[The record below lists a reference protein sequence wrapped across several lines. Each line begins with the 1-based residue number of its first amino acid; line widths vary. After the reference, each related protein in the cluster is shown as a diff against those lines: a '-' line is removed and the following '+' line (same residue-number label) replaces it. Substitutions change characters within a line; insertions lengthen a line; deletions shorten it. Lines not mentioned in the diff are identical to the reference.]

1 MRSLTD
7 FFNQALNN
15 PELADAG
22 VPVVPAPEKT
32 SELDISSFDKL
43 SETELESHLKNE
55 VYGDFTL
62 TDAIRPSYDLK
73 VIPKAG
79 YRHEFY
85 EDQESGAKVPVIMA
99 AASREKLFE
108 VFIDMLE
115 PLGNVV
121 DVVLESSHDRSQTPK
136 DEPYREHIDMPV
148 LKSVLYD
155 YEDLL
160 MNDGCAGIAI
170 LNPKQPSEIQFDE
183 HKLLIIYGAD
193 LEPFERILKSHGL
206 NNDSDL
212 QFITEAEHV
221 HSSSDKFVRQF
232 HDLQGELGIDSC
244 FA

>member
-1 MRSLTD
+1 MGSLTD

-15 PELADAG
+15 PELLNET
-22 VPVVPAPEKT
+22 PVVNET
-32 SELDISSFDKL
+32 VSSSFDEL
-43 SETELESHLKNE
+43 SEAELEAHLKNG
-55 VYGDFTL
+55 VYGDFVL

-73 VIPKAG
+73 VVPKSG

-85 EDQESGAKVPVIMA
+85 EDQESGTKVPVIMA

-108 VFIDMLE
+108 IFIDMLE

-121 DVVLESSHDRSQTPK
+121 DVVLESSHDRSQRSK

-160 MNDGCAGIAI
+160 MNDGCSGIAI
-170 LNPKQPSEIQFDE
+170 LNPQQPSEIQFDE
-183 HKLLIIYGAD
+183 HKLLIVYGSNLQPYED
-193 LEPFERILKSHGL
+193 ILTKHGVPKDDGL
-206 NNDSDL
+206 K
-212 QFITEAEHV
+212 FITEAEHV
-221 HSSSDKFVRQF
+221 HSSSDTFVRQF
-232 HDLQGELGIDSC
+232 QDLQNELGIDTC

>member
-1 MRSLTD
+1 MGSLTD

-15 PELADAG
+15 PELMSE
-22 VPVVPAPEKT
+22 VPVVNSPA
-32 SELDISSFDKL
+32 ISSFDHL
-43 SETELESHLKNE
+43 SEEELELHLKNG
-55 VYGDFTL
+55 VYGDFIL
-62 TDAIRPSYDLK
+62 TDAVRPSYDLK
-73 VIPKAG
+73 VVPRSG

-85 EDQESGAKVPVIMA
+85 EDQETGAKVPVIMA

-121 DVVLESSHDRSQTPK
+121 DVVLESSHDRTQRPK

-170 LNPKQPSEIQFDE
+170 LNPQQPSEIQFDE
-183 HKLLIIYGAD
+183 HKLLIVYGAN
-193 LEPFERILKSHGL
+193 LMPFEEILRSHGIQS
-206 NNDSDL
+206 DSNL
-212 QFITEAEHV
+212 RFITEAEHV
-221 HSSSDKFVRQF
+221 HSSTDAFVKRF
-232 HDLQGELGIDSC
+232 RDLQNELGIDSC

>member
-15 PELADAG
+15 PELAIET
-22 VPVVPAPEKT
+22 PVVVPEKV
-32 SELDISSFDKL
+32 EGPAASSFDEL
-43 SETELESHLKNE
+43 SEHELELHLKNG
-55 VYGDFTL
+55 VYGDFAL

-73 VIPKAG
+73 VVPTAG

-85 EDQESGAKVPVIMA
+85 EDQETGSKVPVIMA

-108 VFIDMLE
+108 IFIDMLE

-121 DVVLESSHDRSQTPK
+121 DVVLESSHDRTQSPK

-160 MNDGCAGIAI
+160 MNDGCSGIAI
-170 LNPKQPSEIQFDE
+170 LNPQQPSEIQFDE

-193 LEPFERILKSHGL
+193 LTPFEQILESHGL
-206 NNDSDL
+206 ACKSDL
-212 QFITEAEHV
+212 RFITEAEHV
-221 HSSSDKFVRQF
+221 HSSSDRFVKEFQS
-232 HDLQGELGIDSC
+232 LQGELGIDSC